1 MRKVSDV
8 SALRRFP
15 GRTVLVTGGGAGIGR
30 ATALEFAKE
39 GANLIIADIDDK
51 AGLECVELARQLG
64 SEATFIRTDVSKPD
78 DIATLF
84 ADIRKS
90 GRPLDIAINNAGVEG
105 LVAPIDEQTDENLAY
120 IFGVNVQGTFRCMR
134 EEVRIM
140 KSQESGVIINFA
152 SIASHVGFPG
162 MTIYTASKA
171 AILAMTKSA
180 ALELAR
186 TGIRVASVSP
196 GLVQTAMLDR
206 VYADNDEARDQMFE
220 SLPLGRACDPYEIA
234 RGVLFLASDDAS
246 LVVGQTIN
254 LDGAWA
260 FVQP

>member
-30 ATALEFAKE
+30 SIALEFARE
-39 GANLIIADIDDK
+39 GANPIIADIDEK
-51 AGLECVELARQLG
+51 SGLECVELARQLG
-64 SEATFIRTDVSKPD
+64 AEAKFIRTDVSKAED
-78 DIATLF
+78 VTNLF
-84 ADIRKS
+84 AEIRKA
-90 GRPLDIAINNAGVEG
+90 GKPLDIAINNAGVEG
-105 LVAPIDEQTDENLAY
+105 MVAPVDEQTDENLAH
-120 IFGVNVQGTFRCMR
+120 IFGVNVHGTFSCMR

-140 KSQESGVIINFA
+140 KSQDSGVIINFA

-206 VYADNDEARDQMFE
+206 VYAGNDEVRDQMFE

-246 LVVGQTIN
+246 LVVGQTVN

-260 FVQP
+260 FVRP